1 MDYINS
7 LISGIVILKIGKKY
21 IYVKPPSARDKT
33 FADFFSQEQYD
44 DALLDGI
51 WTQEDA
57 EKYLIDMGYWSLEN
71 EEKMEEIKKNT
82 ENMKAD
88 YFNNFYNSE
97 TKKYIKKNLDKQ
109 EERLQDLHNKKYFFH
124 DKTCE
129 YLKRYSSSSY
139 LLQKNAFL
147 SNGKAAYLSFPM
159 QLLYGKYTVAVS
171 ALNLNLRKIAKSEDW
186 KFKWMS
192 SKRYLFENKPSSFT
206 DFQLSIISWS
216 TYYDGIYQSYE
227 KPSDEIIEDDIAL
240 DGWAI
245 VERRKRKEEEKKR
258 NAEKILPSNMKDAG
272 EIFIPA
278 RNAKQA
284 EDIMSLNNAEAKAKI
299 KSLRGDLE
307 REGVVEESQLTSTR
321 RDLQMQAIQMSK
333 NNRR

>member
-51 WTQEDA
+51 WTQEDT
-57 EKYLIDMGYWSLEN
+57 EQYLIEMGYWHKEN
-71 EEKMEEIKKNT
+71 DEKMEEIKKNT
-82 ENMKAD
+82 ENMKVD

-109 EERLQDLHNKKYFFH
+109 NERLQDLYNKKYIFH

-129 YLKRYSSSSY
+129 YLKKYSSSSY

-147 SNGKAAYLSFPM
+147 SNGKPAYLLFSM
-159 QLLYGKYTVAVS
+159 QILYGKYITVTNE
-171 ALNLNLRKIAKSEDW
+171 LNAKLREIAKSEAW

-192 SKRYLFENKPSSFT
+192 LKHSMFENKPASFT

-216 TYYDGIYQSYE
+216 TYYDGIYQSYD
-227 KPSDEIIEDDIAL
+227 KPLDEIIEDDIAL

-245 VERRKRKEEEKKR
+245 IERRKRKEEEKKR
-258 NAEKILPSNMKDAG
+258 SAEKMLPDKLKDAG

-299 KSLRGDLE
+299 KSLRSDLQK
-307 REGVVEESQLTSTR
+307 EGVVEESQLTSTR